1 VIKTMQRFFDI
12 FFSGA
17 AIVVLSPLL
26 IPIVLILKFTGE
38 GKVFFS
44 QSRVGKGGQPFSLL
58 KFATMLENSP
68 NIGTGTVTLKDDP
81 RVLPFG
87 KFLRKSKLN
96 ELPQLINILRGDM
109 SVVGPRPQTQRC
121 FDAFPIALQS
131 IIVRVAPGL
140 SGVGSIIF
148 RDEEAILAD
157 HHSSIAFY
165 DEAIAP
171 YKGAVEAWYV
181 GNASIT
187 NYFLVIFATIWVVI
201 VPSSSAVWR
210 VFNELPAPPASLVTP
225 LNYPAA

>member
-1 VIKTMQRFFDI
+1 MQRFFDI
-12 FFSGA
+12 FFSGV

-26 IPIVLILKFTGE
+26 IPIVVILKFTGE

-44 QSRVGKGGQPFSLL
+44 QSRVGKDGHPFSLL

-121 FDAFPIALQS
+121 FDSFPPAAQAA
-131 IIVRVAPGL
+131 IVSVRPGL
-140 SGVGSIIF
+140 TGIGSIVF
-148 RDEEAILAD
+148 RDEETIIGQHD
-157 HHSSIAFY
+157 DSTAFY
-165 DEAIAP
+165 DSVLMP
-171 YKGAVEAWYV
+171 YKGLLEQWYV
-181 GNASIT
+181 AHETVT
-187 NYFLVIFATIWVVI
+187 NYLLLIGCTAWVVI
-201 VPSSSAVWR
+201 FPRSGIVWKI
-210 VFNELPAPPASLVTP
+210 FKELPPPP
-225 LNYPAA
+225 DELNGML